1 MIFIRLF
8 RGSCTY
14 LLRICTCFN
23 HDFRLWQKKHG
34 TGGDYIIL
42 SDVLWAKVEES
53 DKVIFL

>member
-1 MIFIRLF
+1 M
-8 RGSCTY
+8 
-14 LLRICTCFN
+14 CTCFN